1 MNRNLILF
9 WMTLLVA
16 GHSVAQAPNYGD
28 AIIWVHNLGE
38 RVGEEWPIFLSDG
51 RTNRLAPLG
60 TRVQLFARTT
70 NSNAA
75 FQPVRLL
82 LQPSITTFEL
92 YEPGLFDGSMELN
105 SDAGGIAGLKGGEPA
120 EFIVRAW
127 LGTSTWEEALTNT
140 LAFVGHSTIFTNYTF
155 VWQPP
160 PGPLL
165 PATITNGHS
174 FAMYPFPQ
182 ACHLVPFVGP
192 RPLCMD
198 VSGNAQTLT
207 FTWADLGTN
216 YVYTLEFKPSLTA
229 TNWTPAPGTT
239 WPARTNQ
246 FTLSNPPA
254 APSFY
259 RVKAQWPSKLAALV
273 EPDNFAPCF

>member
-1 MNRNLILF
+1 MNRNLLVLCMTIL
-9 WMTLLVA
+9 V
-16 GHSVAQAPNYGD
+16 GGRSVAQVPNYGD

-38 RVGEEWPIFLSDG
+38 HVGEEWPVFLADG

-60 TRVQLFARTT
+60 TRVQLFARAT
-70 NSNAA
+70 NSNVA

-82 LQPSITTFEL
+82 LRPSITTFEL
-92 YEPGLFDGSMELN
+92 YEPGLFDGSIELN

-140 LAFVGHSTIFTNYTF
+140 SGFVGHSTIFTNYTF
-155 VWQPP
+155 VWRPP
-160 PGPLL
+160 PDALL

-174 FAMYPFPQ
+174 FTMYPFPQ
-182 ACHLVPFVGP
+182 ACHLVPFVGS

-198 VSGNAQTLT
+198 VSANAQSLS
-207 FTWADLGTN
+207 FTWAGLGTN

-229 TNWTPAPGTT
+229 TNWTPVPGAT

-246 FTLSNPPA
+246 FILPNPPA
-254 APSFY
+254 VSSFY
-259 RVKAQWPSKLAALV
+259 RVRAQV
-273 EPDNFAPCF
+273 IQ